1 MAVADCTFDV
11 KEVAEDGAVVG
22 QVADAVRGAGLVVV
36 VVDVVEADVAQV
48 LAQAVLEVALSSHRS
63 LRSSPE
69 QVLGADS
76 CPEDRTET
84 AHSCFRWS
92 IRQQTSRGSPN
103 GWH

>member
-1 MAVADCTFDV
+1 VASQWDHIELLVKAV
-11 KEVAEDGAVVG
+11 EVG
-22 QVADAVRGAGLVVV
+22 
-36 VVDVVEADVAQV
+36 VAQV

-84 AHSCFRWS
+84 AHSCFR
-92 IRQQTSRGSPN
+92 
-103 GWH
+103 